1 MTTPLTP
8 TEPRETRRHDPLL
21 AAVRDGVRVLDLGR
35 PLFVGMPQS
44 PNHPAYWHTLPRRH
58 GDRTRA
64 DGGSA
69 ANDMLVMGTHVGT
82 HIDALAHVSHNGRLH
97 GGADARAAGAGGV
110 YPDHGVH
117 TIAPMVRRGVL
128 LDVPAAL
135 GEDACA
141 AGYEITP
148 DDLDAAERRQGTPV
162 GEGDVVLVRSGWGR
176 NFDNPDRNVYIGGA
190 SGVPG
195 VGEAG
200 ARWLVERGVH
210 AAGADTIA
218 FEHLAPGKGHSV
230 LPAHRVLLVEAGI
243 YIIETLALEEA
254 AEQGVHEFTFVLA
267 PLALYGAT
275 GSPVRPLA
283 VVGGAGPGNVAT
295 ANGAAGSAAANG
307 AERGGGHH
315 G

>member
-1 MTTPLTP
+1 MTGPASITP
-8 TEPRETRRHDPLL
+8 TQTRTPDPLL
-21 AAVRDGVRVLDLGR
+21 AAVTRGVRVLDLGR
-35 PLFVGMPQS
+35 RLYIGMPQS

-82 HIDALAHVSHNGRLH
+82 HIDAFAHVSHNGKLF
-97 GGADARAAGAGGV
+97 GGADAQEANQNGV
-110 YPDHGVH
+110 YPDHGAH

-135 GEDACA
+135 GAEVCEP
-141 AGYEITP
+141 GYEITVA
-148 DDLDAAERRQGTPV
+148 DLEATEQRQGTPV
-162 GEGDVVLVRSGWGR
+162 GSGDVVLVRSGWGR
-176 NFDNPDRNVYIGGA
+176 QFDAPDRDTYIGHD

-195 VGEAG
+195 IGEAG
-200 ARWLVERGVH
+200 AQWLAARQVH

-218 FEHLAPGKGHSV
+218 FEHLAPGAGHAS

-243 YIIETLALEEA
+243 YIIETLDLEEIA
-254 AEQGVHEFTFVLA
+254 AQQVHEFTFVLS
-267 PLALYGAT
+267 PLPLFGAT

-283 VVGGAGPGNVAT
+283 VVGT
-295 ANGAAGSAAANG
+295 AQ
-307 AERGGGHH
+307 EDEDRG
-315 G
+315 